1 MLLSRVEKRHRKAL
15 QVARSGLKV
24 EAFDIGKR
32 GSSADVVFDALR
44 DAIIRGQLAEGEILR
59 QDTIAQMFN
68 VSRIPVREALQRLE
82 AQGLVTATRYK
93 GVVVTP
99 MSVAE
104 IQEIFEF
111 RALLEPHVIAFAVPQ
126 MTEESLAYARACC
139 DAFATE
145 TQPTHWG
152 DLNRQFHSALYAD
165 ARRPYFMSVIDK
177 TKDRVDRYVRAI
189 LELANGMETARR
201 EHKAILDACLA
212 RDAAAAAD
220 LTRQHIVNAGET
232 LSAFLTAAGR

>member
-1 MLLSRVEKRHRKAL
+1 VKEAAK
-15 QVARSGLKV
+15 VARGGLKV

-32 GSSADVVFDALR
+32 GSSSDVVFDALR

-82 AQGLVTATRYK
+82 AQGLVTSTRYK

-99 MSVAE
+99 MSIAE
-104 IQEIFEF
+104 IEEVFEF
-111 RALLEPHVIAFAVPQ
+111 RALLEPRVIAFAVPQ
-126 MTEESLAYARACC
+126 MTAASLDQARAYCE
-139 DAFATE
+139 AFSAE
-145 TQPTHWG
+145 TQPTRWG

-177 TKDRVDRYVRAI
+177 TNDRIDRYVRAQ
-189 LELANGMETARR
+189 LELTHGMERARR
-201 EHKAILDACLA
+201 DHQAILDACVA
-212 RDAAAAAD
+212 GDAQAAAD
-220 LTRQHIVNAGET
+220 LTREHIVNAGRT
-232 LSAFLTAAGR
+232 LVAFLKAAGR